1 MGWGLRAMQ
10 GLVPKFVFLEMGIP
24 EGSVLHL
31 TNNPEIRVQVLDS
44 RHVSYLGSR
53 MSLTKVT
60 TTLLGLTQRDT
71 VVDKRVFGD
80 RTLQQIKDKHES
92 KKEGRKGLEDMT
104 SWVVWLRW
112 VLTGK
117 PVVKYGGYWCG
128 CCGKWYPDPHEIPVY
143 QSAGFWW
150 DTWGLCPEC
159 EVGKARACRSSEV
172 HEVRT

>member
-1 MGWGLRAMQ
+1 MQ

-92 KKEGRKGLEDMT
+92 KKEGRG
-104 SWVVWLRW
+104 
-112 VLTGK
+112 
-117 PVVKYGGYWCG
+117 
-128 CCGKWYPDPHEIPVY
+128 
-143 QSAGFWW
+143 
-150 DTWGLCPEC
+150 
-159 EVGKARACRSSEV
+159 
-172 HEVRT
+172 